1 MMARRGVVLAVVAAA
16 AMMVAVVSAQNV
28 CFTICEKCDFDVE
41 VDRDACNHV
50 FYQKNCVASGE
61 CVEGFNLTTIYESP
75 RQCRFKLVTYRGGC
89 PDSDNS
95 NDAAPAFNST
105 TALINFGSKRRVC
118 VEFPGLGYTL
128 IEESSCRPS
137 N

>member
-1 MMARRGVVLAVVAAA
+1 MFASCLLNRPSSWTTTNTLQLPTACTAV
-16 AMMVAVVSAQNV
+16 
-28 CFTICEKCDFDVE
+28 
-41 VDRDACNHV
+41 
-50 FYQKNCVASGE
+50 
-61 CVEGFNLTTIYESP
+61 TTIYESP